1 MLSSMC
7 EDVARLQFDS
17 SSEKDILFRIST
29 TERGDLCALQNGFRC
44 RYVMEKRAV
53 YSLFVAAI
61 FFFSQSTEFR

>member
-44 RYVMEKRAV
+44 RYVMEKRGCV
-53 YSLFVAAI
+53 QSLCSSNILF
-61 FFFSQSTEFR
+61 